1 MSQSKNRIFIGNI
14 PRKWEESDLKN
25 AVTQVGPGVLRVDLM
40 KVQFYSN
47 ASIKDILPLSLE
59 VRTHKAIS
67 SILVPP
73 TFFQKNSKLTLL
85 IRV

>member
-47 ASIKDILPLSLE
+47 APMKETLPLSLE
-59 VRTHKAIS
+59 HIKLSVLSLCLLH
-67 SILVPP
+67 
-73 TFFQKNSKLTLL
+73 FSKIT
-85 IRV
+85 